1 MSRTEQQTG
10 RNSRDST
17 STPARRLQPADSG
30 SGSRKNTEQANV
42 PPGKTWLWFVFIL
55 VANFLLGRLLI
66 PTPEAPITVPYTLFK
81 QEVGK
86 RNVAAIYS
94 QGDTITGRFTTS
106 IVYQPLG
113 EKDSGSG
120 GETKTKNEKNSIPGG
135 EIKSTDDRGRSTGSL
150 SQTISVF
157 MTTLPAFVDPGL
169 EQFLIS
175 NGVEIS
181 AKPIQEGAN
190 PWATIF
196 FSFGPGLLFI
206 GFYIWLFRRAAQQGG
221 GMMGGG

>member
-30 SGSRKNTEQANV
+30 SGSRKNTEPANV

-86 RNVAAIYS
+86 KTSRRSTVKGTPLRADS
-94 QGDTITGRFTTS
+94 QLQSYISRW
-106 IVYQPLG
+106 
-113 EKDSGSG
+113 EKRTPGSG

-157 MTTLPAFVDPGL
+157 MTTLPAFVDSGL

-175 NGVEIS
+175 NGSRLVRNQF
-181 AKPIQEGAN
+181 KKVRTPGRR
-190 PWATIF
+190 
-196 FSFGPGLLFI
+196 SF
-206 GFYIWLFRRAAQQGG
+206 
-221 GMMGGG
+221 